1 MGCLGVASL
10 AIFGVS
16 LGSDLWP
23 LVDERDTPGW
33 DMAKAW
39 QRWTDA
45 CSFLTLDFTDGP
57 LASQPSFMSNGFL

>member
-23 LVDERDTPGW
+23 LVDERDIQDG
-33 DMAKAW
+33 AW
-39 QRWTDA
+39 LRLGRGGQM
-45 CSFLTLDFTDGP
+45 
-57 LASQPSFMSNGFL
+57 LAPS